1 MTAAVN
7 LIPAARL
14 RARRCRRRLC
24 AWGWAL
30 TGYVLLLGSV
40 CGLVKGVYGADHGAV
55 AASLA
60 STREGNRK
68 TSSATVAVTRRL
80 SQAES
85 TRRTVEALTDR
96 PDWSLLL
103 NLLGQAM
110 DDNLVLREV
119 RLQPLDQSSGGTA
132 PTAAEA
138 RLAPAERYRMELRGL
153 GRTQEAVSRF
163 VGRLEHTDVLGE
175 VKVLRRG
182 REPFLAGTAVSFDVE
197 CVLQAPG
204 ERR

>member
-14 RARRCRRRLC
+14 RARSCRRRLC

-30 TGYVLLLGSV
+30 TGCVLLLGIV
-40 CGLVKGVYGADHGAV
+40 CGLVRSIYGADDGAV
-55 AASLA
+55 AASLT
-60 STREGNRK
+60 STRDANRK
-68 TSSATVAVTRRL
+68 TGAATVAATRRL

-85 TRRTVEALTDR
+85 TRRTVESLTDR

-103 NLLGQAM
+103 NLLAQAM

-119 RLQPLDQSSGGTA
+119 RLQPMERSSGGAA
-132 PTAAEA
+132 PTATEA
-138 RLAPAERYRMELRGL
+138 RLAPVERYRMELRGL

-182 REPFLAGTAVSFDVE
+182 REPFLAGTAVSFELE
-197 CVLQAPG
+197 CVLQAAG